1 MEQTKLNHE
10 GLLTLEQPLIKVPL
24 EQLKRVLRTSQK
36 HVEKE
41 MATLSAQLE
50 AVLTKVAVP
59 NTNPGEI
66 CCSIDASINR
76 LQNLKRKLAEI
87 KSEED
92 MYIHRTKARLDH
104 LAEMARIPAVDS
116 ESYVRWSKTRLAR
129 ILVDYMLRQ
138 GLCISASK
146 LATDSHIQDL
156 VDIELFTQSRKIE
169 SALIAKSCNECI
181 QWCNDNRSGLKKI
194 KSTLEFNLRLQEYT
208 ELVRNRNIPQAIAY
222 ARKYLTPWSDSHLR
236 EIQQAMGLLAFSPK
250 TTCKGYRLLFDESQW
265 SRLAAQFRADN
276 HTLNSLTLQ
285 PLLHMT
291 LQAGLAS
298 LKTPKCAQI
307 TSKNINCPVCE
318 SDTFGNLAEKLP
330 CSHHMNSCVVCRISG
345 KIMDADNP
353 PLVLPNGQVYST
365 LALKEM
371 ASRNSGSVRC
381 PLSGVVYHFSET
393 RKAFIL

>member
-36 HVEKE
+36 HW
-41 MATLSAQLE
+41 LS
-50 AVLTKVAVP
+50 LTQI
-59 NTNPGEI
+59 PGEI

-298 LKTPKCAQI
+298 LKTPKQSA
-307 TSKNINCPVCE
+307 
-318 SDTFGNLAEKLP
+318 
-330 CSHHMNSCVVCRISG
+330 
-345 KIMDADNP
+345 
-353 PLVLPNGQVYST
+353 LVLPNGQVYST